1 MENQRPLILI
11 SNDDGIIA
19 KGISELIKFLRPLG
33 EIVVMAPDAPRSGSA
48 SALTVTEP
56 IRYQLLRKD
65 VGLTVYKC
73 SGTPADCVKLA
84 FHTVL
89 DRKPDLVVGGINHG
103 DNSSVN
109 VHYSG
114 ICDSRK
120 KIVKLV
126 TQTCRVKSFQ
136 NLEEKD
142 KRSYVMEK
150 CRELNIQIEHEALN
164 QLIQRLKNDTA
175 TIDRQLEK
183 LACYP
188 QKIDEEVINALVLRE
203 LEDNVFQLSESILNG
218 KFKKAYR
225 LYKDMTALNY
235 DPIYLLAVISSQMRF
250 YYQVKVCLMQGM
262 NEERI
267 ASYLKAHPYRVKLS
281 IHIVDTIDAE
291 VIMKIL
297 DAALMCDLDIKNGR
311 REKFL
316 AFEMFLIRCQEEI
329 A

>member
-1 MENQRPLILI
+1 MNYLFYGKDNGRIQKEINK
-11 SNDDGIIA
+11 IIA
-19 KGISELIKFLRPLG
+19 QYEGDCDVITYDLNTNKMGDVMNEMTMLPFFHSHKVVLVRHCDFLGSGALDFDLTQLEAFLRAPLL
-33 EIVVMAPDAPRSGSA
+33 ENTLIM
-48 SALTVTEP
+48 T
-56 IRYQLLRKD
+56 
-65 VGLTVYKC
+65 
-73 SGTPADCVKLA
+73 
-84 FHTVL
+84 
-89 DRKPDLVVGGINHG
+89 G
-103 DNSSVN
+103 DFEK
-109 VHYSG
+109 
-114 ICDSRK
+114 CDSRK